1 MSTGLDEARQAR
13 QLDAAHAPRFPQARH
28 EARLSPSRP
37 AHRPRDM
44 ESRDT
49 HFATSSVARLV
60 DRGDSRQCGM
70 VRVVK
75 GGVWK
80 NVRVHHSP

>member
-1 MSTGLDEARQAR
+1 
-13 QLDAAHAPRFPQARH
+13 
-28 EARLSPSRP
+28 
-37 AHRPRDM
+37 M
-44 ESRDT
+44 ESRDAYV
-49 HFATSSVARLV
+49 ATSSVARLV
-60 DRGDSRQCGM
+60 DRGDSRQSGM

>member
-1 MSTGLDEARQAR
+1 
-13 QLDAAHAPRFPQARH
+13 
-28 EARLSPSRP
+28 
-37 AHRPRDM
+37 M

-49 HFATSSVARLV
+49 HFATSAAARLV
-60 DRGDSRQCGM
+60 DRGDSRQSGM

>member
-1 MSTGLDEARQAR
+1 MG
-13 QLDAAHAPRFPQARH
+13 
-28 EARLSPSRP
+28 
-37 AHRPRDM
+37 
-44 ESRDT
+44 SRD
-49 HFATSSVARLV
+49 AYVAASSAARLV
-60 DRGDSRQCGM
+60 DRGDSRQSGM

>member
-1 MSTGLDEARQAR
+1 
-13 QLDAAHAPRFPQARH
+13 
-28 EARLSPSRP
+28 
-37 AHRPRDM
+37 M
-44 ESRDT
+44 ESRDP
-49 HFATSSVARLV
+49 HFATSSAARLV
-60 DRGDSRQCGM
+60 DRGDSRQYGM

>member
-1 MSTGLDEARQAR
+1 M
-13 QLDAAHAPRFPQARH
+13 
-28 EARLSPSRP
+28 PSQP

-44 ESRDT
+44 RSRDANV
-49 HFATSSVARLV
+49 ATSSAARLA